1 MQGEPPTK
9 ASTPTGAVFLSY
21 ASQDAGAAQRICEA
35 LRAAGIEVWFDQ
47 SELRGGDAWDHK
59 IRDQIHDCRLFVPV
73 ISANTERRDEG
84 YFRREWSLA
93 VDRTRDMVHKRT
105 FLVPVVIDGTLERG
119 AAVPDKFHELQ
130 WTRLPGGETPP
141 AFVER
146 VRQLLAPDVS
156 PAQAATT
163 RAGSTTTPISPT
175 PRPHPWR
182 SKVGAWTTGAV
193 LAVALA
199 YIAVD
204 KLWVSRHLPPTP
216 PAAPPPQTPATATAA
231 AFTPPPHSI
240 AVLPFTNLSGD
251 PKQEYLS
258 DGISEELINA
268 LSHIDALQVA
278 ARTSSFSF
286 KGKQVDIDTIARK
299 LGVGAVLEGS
309 VRRSGNNVRITV
321 QLINAVTGFHIW
333 SENYDRDVKNLLAVQ
348 TDIATTAAKQL
359 RATLLGDEAAKI
371 EAGGTSNPQAY
382 DAYLRGL
389 QMYLGS
395 GPSAD
400 EAPVR
405 AALASYDQAISLDP
419 NYAAPYAQRARALSG
434 LARRV
439 NGPRWLQRRES
450 LFQQA
455 RQSAERAVALAPDF
469 ADGHVALGWH
479 VLLYGYLDFQ
489 GAAREIERA
498 MSLASGSAYV
508 LRTYASFQGW
518 VLGRRDTSLAAIH
531 RAVSLDPQ
539 NYFYRLDL
547 LAILRASRLFTDVL
561 TEAPGATALRPDSHD
576 VSSYEA
582 EAFLAMGEPQRALQ
596 LCGSQS
602 APLDDD
608 DRRSC
613 LAMAYHA
620 LGKIRESEIEFVR
633 LQALKGETEP
643 AVYAAIYAQL
653 GKPAEALRWLATAE
667 RLRDT
672 NLVSLKTDW
681 RLDPIR
687 NQREFKALE
696 RRLNYPP

>member
-1 MQGEPPTK
+1 VVPPVTEP
-9 ASTPTGAVFLSY
+9 SHAVFLSY
-21 ASQDAGAAQRICEA
+21 ASQDAEAAQKICDA

-47 SELRGGDAWDHK
+47 SELRGGDAWDRQ
-59 IRDQIHDCRLFVPV
+59 IRERIHDCRLFIAI
-73 ISANTERRDEG
+73 ISAQTETRDEG
-84 YFRREWSLA
+84 YFRREWRLA
-93 VDRTRDMVHKRT
+93 VERAGDMAEDKPFV
-105 FLVPVVIDGTLERG
+105 VPVAIDDTNERS
-119 AAVPDKFHELQ
+119 ARVPDSFKHVQ
-130 WTRLPGGETPP
+130 WTRLPSGETPP

-146 VRQLLAPDVS
+146 LRRLLASNAS
-156 PAQAATT
+156 PAQAADT
-163 RAGSTTTPISPT
+163 RAGSTTPPISPRSL
-175 PRPHPWR
+175 PQLWR
-182 SKVGAWTTGAV
+182 SKVGIWATGAV
-193 LAVALA
+193 LAVAVA
-199 YIAVD
+199 YIVVD
-204 KLWVSRHLPPTP
+204 KFSISRHLPPTP
-216 PAAPPPQTPATATAA
+216 PAAPPTQTAATATAA

-251 PKQEYLS
+251 PRQEYFS
-258 DGISEELINA
+258 DGIAEELINA
-268 LSHIDALQVA
+268 LAHIDALQVA

-371 EAGGTSNPQAY
+371 KAGGTSNPQAY

-389 QMYLGS
+389 QIYLGS
-395 GPSAD
+395 AAGGD
-400 EAPVR
+400 EATVR

-434 LARRV
+434 LAREV

-450 LFQQA
+450 LFGQA
-455 RQSAERAVALAPDF
+455 RQSAERAVVLAPDF
-469 ADGHVALGWH
+469 ADGHIALGWH
-479 VLLYGYLDFQ
+479 VLLFGYLDFH

-498 MSLASGSAYV
+498 MSLAPGSAYV
-508 LRTYASFQGW
+508 LRTYASFQGY
-518 VLGRRDTSLAAIH
+518 VLGRQDTPLAAMH

-547 LAILRASRLFTDVL
+547 LAVLRASRLFTDVL
-561 TEAPGATALRPDSHD
+561 TEAPGATALRPGAHD
-576 VSSYEA
+576 VPSIEA
-582 EAFLAMGEPQRALQ
+582 DTFLAMGEPQRALK

-602 APLDDD
+602 TPLEED
-608 DRRSC
+608 DRHSC
-613 LAMAYHA
+613 LALAHHA
-620 LGKIRESEIEFVR
+620 LGNIRESEIEFAR
-633 LQALKGETEP
+633 LQALKSDSEP
-643 AVYAAIYAQL
+643 VLYAGIYAQL
-653 GKPAEALRWLATAE
+653 GRPAEALRWLATAE

-672 NLVSLKTDW
+672 ELISLKTDW
-681 RLDPIR
+681 KLDPIR
-687 NQREFKALE
+687 NQPEFTALQ